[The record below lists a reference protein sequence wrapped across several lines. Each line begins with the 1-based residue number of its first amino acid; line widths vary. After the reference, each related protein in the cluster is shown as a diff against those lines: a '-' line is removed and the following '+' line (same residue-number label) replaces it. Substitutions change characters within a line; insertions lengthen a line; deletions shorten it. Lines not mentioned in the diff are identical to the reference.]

1 MVAKQCINSLAV
13 FHKLRLKSL
22 ALIYYVK
29 RESRLSLQ
37 FDIYENCIN
46 KFIETHYSGIES
58 VLQLN

>member
-1 MVAKQCINSLAV
+1 MHNFLSSFSQIAV
-13 FHKLRLKSL
+13 KIIGTNLLC
-22 ALIYYVK
+22 K

-46 KFIETHYSGIES
+46 KYIETLYSGIES